1 MSAQE
6 IAVDRSTAPAT
17 PSSLPLIAVAL
28 AGLSILLGA
37 TVIWGI
43 LAFPIG
49 IAATVI
55 ALIIR
60 ARCRRVNEP
69 MPQLALIALVLG
81 PIGAVLSVLVVV
93 LLLVFGPFLRDTV
106 STSTSPIQK
115 SIQSDINQINADETR
130 RINQANQFQK
140 QFQSDLNQVNSD
152 LASRVDQISAVG
164 TQTTKDVAALRS
176 DLTNMDLSLHADIS
190 SLQNTTDS
198 LTKQL
203 ADLQAS
209 VTDLTNKVN
218 FLCAH
223 QSCP

>member
-1 MSAQE
+1 MNAQE
-6 IAVDRSTAPAT
+6 IVVDQSTAPAT

-93 LLLVFGPFLRDTV
+93 LILVFGPFLRDTV

-176 DLTNMDLSLHADIS
+176 DLTNMDLSLQADIS
-190 SLQNTTDS
+190 SLRNTTDS